1 MGKRGINMKNE
12 IQNIIS
18 LIRANPK
25 FVRLALTLDATVGI
39 VFGLLA
45 YVFMNY
51 TAAEITPVFVYGLA
65 SALML
70 AAVGYVGY
78 TVLYNTGYDF
88 TDDEVE
94 YEEGE

>member
-18 LIRANPK
+18 LIRANPN
-25 FVRLALTLDATVGI
+25 FARLALTLDATVGI
-39 VFGLLA
+39 IFGLA
-45 YVFMNY
+45 VYIGMN
-51 TAAEITPVFVYGLA
+51 AANVEVTPILVYGLA